1 MNTPVENVHD
11 LLCLCGEGEGWASP
25 LSLHRFPPQP
35 GLSGVQEEAEGA
47 VLDLGALSQSGHGER
62 T

>member
-11 LLCLCGEGEGWASP
+11 LLCLRGEGQGWASP
-25 LSLHRFPPQP
+25 LSLHGFPSQP
-35 GLSGVQEEAEGA
+35 GLSGVQEETEGV
-47 VLDLGALSQSGHGER
+47 VLDPGALSQPGHGQR

>member
-11 LLCLCGEGEGWASP
+11 LLCLRGEGEGWASP
-25 LSLHRFPPQP
+25 LSLHRFPSQP
-35 GLSGVQEEAEGA
+35 GLSGVQEEAEGSVLHPGA
-47 VLDLGALSQSGHGER
+47 VPQSGHGQR